1 MPSFS
6 LPGTSIGTEEAEA
19 YLIARAEGASRGKA
33 AGILTAHG
41 MSEGYA
47 KRLERTLAASVQ
59 IGKVLLGGMGEVE
72 QHGLSWIR
80 SVISAHE
87 RPLYEINRLAL
98 KQQINGLCFCR
109 RWLLSYRRAAVSGQY
124 SHNIGSAFRR
134 AACVDS
140 G

>member
-41 MSEGYA
+41 MSEGYP
-47 KRLERTLAASVQ
+47 KWLERSFAAAVQ
-59 IGKVLLGGMGEVE
+59 IGKALLDGIGEVE
-72 QHGLSWIR
+72 QHGLAWVR
-80 SVISAHE
+80 SLIGPGE
-87 RPLYEINRLAL
+87 RPLYEINSFGLDQR
-98 KQQINGLCFCR
+98 INGLCFCR
-109 RWLLSYRRAAVSGQY
+109 RWLLKYHRFAVGGQL
-124 SHNIGSAFRR
+124 SHNLGSTLSRP
-134 AACVDS
+134 ACVEF